1 MSFTFRRDR
10 DLILVA
16 AGRGASMLGDEI
28 ALIALLL
35 WAARLSGGPW
45 IVTGLVLAASVPP
58 LVAAPV
64 AGLMADRIPTR
75 GLVAVLSLGQAMT
88 CVALALA
95 VRSSSV
101 ALVLI
106 LVALLNLAQAVVT
119 PAWQALIAVIA
130 PGAAL
135 PRALSIVQVTTGS
148 ALLLGPAVG
157 GVLAGS
163 LGIAAALTVDAA
175 TYLAIAAAAVA
186 LRTQRR
192 PASQGVKER
201 DPATAGIRLLVADRA
216 LRALLVLL
224 AATIV
229 AVGAVNVAQVF
240 LLTRNLDATPTE
252 YGVISA
258 LFAIGMIIGAT
269 AARRLGRTLSTAR
282 LVVAAAFGMTV
293 AVVAFG
299 ASPNLTAA
307 AATSMAAGFGNGL
320 LNVSIQTLLLRGIPS
335 DLLGRGLA
343 AVAAVANA
351 AAITAT
357 LAGGAMLTVFDPRV
371 VIVACV
377 AVSLPALIY
386 AGRALWKAPETAF
399 TREATPIGATDPDRP

>member
-1 MSFTFRRDR
+1 
-10 DLILVA
+10 
-16 AGRGASMLGDEI
+16 
-28 ALIALLL
+28 
-35 WAARLSGGPW
+35 
-45 IVTGLVLAASVPP
+45 
-58 LVAAPV
+58 
-64 AGLMADRIPTR
+64 
-75 GLVAVLSLGQAMT
+75 
-88 CVALALA
+88 
-95 VRSSSV
+95 
-101 ALVLI
+101 
-106 LVALLNLAQAVVT
+106 
-119 PAWQALIAVIA
+119 
-130 PGAAL
+130 
-135 PRALSIVQVTTGS
+135 
-148 ALLLGPAVG
+148 
-157 GVLAGS
+157 
-163 LGIAAALTVDAA
+163 
-175 TYLAIAAAAVA
+175 
-186 LRTQRR
+186 
-192 PASQGVKER
+192 
-201 DPATAGIRLLVADRA
+201 
-216 LRALLVLL
+216 
-224 AATIV
+224 
-229 AVGAVNVAQVF
+229 
-240 LLTRNLDATPTE
+240 
-252 YGVISA
+252 
-258 LFAIGMIIGAT
+258 
-269 AARRLGRTLSTAR
+269 TAR